1 VLFGLTVAVAALGVI
16 LASLSIGLGDA
27 QKQKLKDDVIQ
38 FWNWIDDAKAYLLL
52 DWLRR
57 YHIWTVCSALI
68 LECAYVAWIVRSALA
83 LNAGNASG
91 TLLIGLIVAAPSF
104 WLGLKI
110 IRTILRASSL
120 SGAFFRATLLLAVS
134 LLPIAVIFALA
145 PAFSRSVLPSL
156 LTSQPTLGIALLQL
170 LTILG
175 YVLSVHCTL
184 VVLIFWAAIAI
195 PVGIIYALSIIVY
208 TFELVIRRL
217 AERPNALLVTATLL
231 GLIATFLKV
240 LDRH

>member
-16 LASLSIGLGDA
+16 LGSLSIGLGDA
-27 QKQKLKDDVIQ
+27 QKQKLKEDVIR
-38 FWNWIDDAKAYLLL
+38 FWNWIDDVKSYPLL

-57 YHIWTVCSALI
+57 FYFWAVCSALI
-68 LECAYVAWIVRSALA
+68 LECAYVAWIVRAALTLKAGSAL
-83 LNAGNASG
+83 G
-91 TLLIGLIVAAPSF
+91 TLLIGLIIATPSF

-110 IRTILRASSL
+110 IKTIVRASSL

-134 LLPIAVIFALA
+134 LLPIAVVFALA
-145 PAFSRSVLPSL
+145 PTFARSVLPSL

-175 YVLSVHCTL
+175 YVLSAHCTL
-184 VVLIFWAAIAI
+184 IVLIFWAAIAI
-195 PVGIIYALSIIVY
+195 PVGIIYALSILFYI
-208 TFELVIRRL
+208 FELIIRRL
-217 AERPNALLVTATLL
+217 AERPNALIVASSLL
-231 GLIATFLKV
+231 GAIATFLKV